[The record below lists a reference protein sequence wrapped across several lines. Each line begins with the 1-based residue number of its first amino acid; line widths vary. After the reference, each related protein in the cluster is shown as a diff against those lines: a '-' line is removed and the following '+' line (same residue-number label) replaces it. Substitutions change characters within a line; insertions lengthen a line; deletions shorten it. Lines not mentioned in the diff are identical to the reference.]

1 MARIAVSS
9 VGGRSASAS
18 FEVAGKVPH
27 NAAINRSAT

>member
-18 FEVAGKVPH
+18 FDVAGKVPH